1 LFQGRIRVSS
11 YLGWEISDPWRFIDG
26 KTMGKPWENPGKSMP
41 KPWNIWENPLRMMIN
56 GDKWRFLDGNMIN
69 VDFLDIAMF
78 EDTGGYHPD
87 LWPLR
92 GGLNHQHL
100 LIVESLLPFTV
111 LSVCI
116 I

>member
-1 LFQGRIRVSS
+1 
-11 YLGWEISDPWRFIDG
+11 
-26 KTMGKPWENPGKSMP
+26 
-41 KPWNIWENPLRMMIN
+41 MMIN

-92 GGLNHQHL
+92 GGLNHQHS

>member
-1 LFQGRIRVSS
+1 
-11 YLGWEISDPWRFIDG
+11 
-26 KTMGKPWENPGKSMP
+26 
-41 KPWNIWENPLRMMIN
+41 MMIN

-92 GGLNHQHL
+92 GGLNHQHS
-100 LIVESLLPFTV
+100 LIVESLLPFTAKQKMPKGAEPGKNNPSILEHPNHLV
-111 LSVCI
+111 VSNNFLGFETQKGMA
-116 I
+116 